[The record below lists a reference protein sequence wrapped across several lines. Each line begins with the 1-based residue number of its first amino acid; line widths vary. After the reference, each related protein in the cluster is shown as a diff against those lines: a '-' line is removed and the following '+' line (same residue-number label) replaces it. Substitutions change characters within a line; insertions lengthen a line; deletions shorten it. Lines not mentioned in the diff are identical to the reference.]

1 MAKNKE
7 RQDKAYSGE
16 EQYFYNL
23 NKELIDRKRKELN
36 AQRAEQRARELKAQH
51 WMCCPKCGQQMEE
64 IELLGIMVDRCN
76 SCSGIYLDKGELE
89 LLLQS
94 KEPKG
99 FLGGLSQLFK

>member
-1 MAKNKE
+1 
-7 RQDKAYSGE
+7 
-16 EQYFYNL
+16 
-23 NKELIDRKRKELN
+23 
-36 AQRAEQRARELKAQH
+36 
-51 WMCCPKCGQQMEE
+51 
-64 IELLGIMVDRCN
+64 VDRCN